1 MVYMSLHS
9 NVLRDIN
16 AFLLHGG
23 SYVVCDGW
31 SEAPPLCL
39 GDMLAIFLLRG
50 LLPLALAAE
59 AM

>member
-1 MVYMSLHS
+1 MVYMSLYP
-9 NVLRDIN
+9 NVLGDIN

-23 SYVVCDGW
+23 SYVAGNGW
-31 SEAPPLCL
+31 SKAPSLCL
-39 GDMLAIFLLRG
+39 GAMWTIFLLSG